1 MPAISYAVHHD
12 ARRSKKSVGAVD
24 SLSSHPARLLSAECA
39 SPLLVSRLFVW
50 QQTRHSELFHSL
62 SGSYGSLAILLSAEI
77 ECEPASP
84 TVVVTCTRHATVE
97 AGLESLRR
105 KCRFQDPANPGQSAH
120 PNHESISR
128 FP

>member
-1 MPAISYAVHHD
+1 MLYIITGGQWL
-12 ARRSKKSVGAVD
+12 R
-24 SLSSHPARLLSAECA
+24 SLSSHFPLLLSAGHD
-39 SPLLVSRLFVW
+39 SPLFVFRFFAW

-105 KCRFQDPANPGQSAH
+105 KCRFQDPANPGQSAAH
-120 PNHESISR
+120 SKP
-128 FP
+128 